1 MLPLEQVE
9 KPDQNN
15 SNDDLVGNKYF
26 FSSLDKADGLG
37 THPLCINSLG
47 VDWI

>member
-1 MLPLEQVE
+1 MLLSKQVE

-26 FSSLDKADGLG
+26 FSSLDRVDGPG
-37 THPLCINSLG
+37 THPLCVNG
-47 VDWI
+47 K